1 MNEFEP
7 ILKDEQNQRPVPSA
21 WRSVFSDI
29 VHVLKNGNLSLVGSV
44 DGVRPV
50 SSEKASQITASIKN
64 YGANLV
70 DLPEETWRTSAC
82 QWMGNRWDVLVDLYT
97 AEEGASD
104 LVLEAHVYEKE
115 TGQVFEVHLVYV
127 P

>member
-1 MNEFEP
+1 MSEFEP
-7 ILKDEQNQRPVPSA
+7 IIKNEQNQTPIPSA

-29 VHVLKNGNLSLVGSV
+29 VHVLKNGDLRFVGSI

-50 SSEKASQITASIKN
+50 SSEKASQITASIKK

-70 DLPEETWRTSAC
+70 DLPEETWLTSAC

-97 AEEGASD
+97 EEEGVSD
-104 LVLEAHVYEKE
+104 LVLEAHVFEQG
-115 TGQVFEVHLVYV
+115 TRQVFEVRFVYV
-127 P
+127 R